1 MLENDSRSLVAG
13 VAGLVLVA
21 LLTIPSLVGVATHLR
36 ESKPQS
42 NRYEDKDGAA
52 TAKSVAEYSAT
63 IPKILLSVFAV
74 LGLAT
79 SIALAVLET
88 LAGVDVIE
96 GWVNVGQWV
105 GTVMGISIWPC

>member
-1 MLENDSRSLVAG
+1 MIENESRAFVAG
-13 VAGLVLVA
+13 VAGLVLVF
-21 LLTIPSLVGVATHLR
+21 LLTIPSLAGVATHLR

-42 NRYEDKDGAA
+42 NVYEDEDGIA
-52 TAKSVAEYSAT
+52 TDKSVAEYSAK

-74 LGLAT
+74 LGQVT
-79 SIALAVLET
+79 SIALAILET

-105 GTVMGISIWPC
+105 GT